1 MADKPETPGPV
12 LSAGGTAPVMSTA
25 ETLAV
30 LTSQMAQLFSLL
42 RPTLAPAGQPVPLPQ
57 TELPTLVVPAAQP
70 QFQPPLLPLN
80 SPAGASPSL
89 RSLFPD
95 IEPACITAVIAHELK
110 ASDLYKLDTRVKDS
124 EPTYSLSATCA
135 FEMNNSKHKTYKNL
149 NSVAFPLHTYFAILT
164 AHLPNRSASSVYFY
178 RYLTHIAT
186 LATEYEWPAVFEYHT
201 LFFNR
206 RRGDW
211 LALTTAGVAPTS
223 GSSAPTSIPIAK
235 PSAWRLLKV
244 FPSDP
249 QPLARTL
256 AKIII
261 LASVSPHAVM
271 DDPTS
276 ALLLPAGRSTPSLST
291 PNRAPA
297 RRGLSPPRQ
306 LCYLVSATP

>member
-1 MADKPETPGPV
+1 MADTPETPGPV

-30 LTSQMAQLFSLL
+30 LTSQMPQLFSLL

-89 RSLFPD
+89 RSLFLD

-124 EPTYSLSATCA
+124 EPTYSLSATGT

-164 AHLPNRSASSVYFY
+164 AHLPN
-178 RYLTHIAT
+178 
-186 LATEYEWPAVFEYHT
+186 
-201 LFFNR
+201 
-206 RRGDW
+206 
-211 LALTTAGVAPTS
+211 
-223 GSSAPTSIPIAK
+223 
-235 PSAWRLLKV
+235 
-244 FPSDP
+244 
-249 QPLARTL
+249 
-256 AKIII
+256 
-261 LASVSPHAVM
+261 
-271 DDPTS
+271 
-276 ALLLPAGRSTPSLST
+276 
-291 PNRAPA
+291 
-297 RRGLSPPRQ
+297 
-306 LCYLVSATP
+306 

>member
-1 MADKPETPGPV
+1 MP
-12 LSAGGTAPVMSTA
+12 
-25 ETLAV
+25 
-30 LTSQMAQLFSLL
+30 QLFSLL

-89 RSLFPD
+89 RSLFLD

-124 EPTYSLSATCA
+124 EPTYSLSATGA
-135 FEMNNSKHKTYKNL
+135 FEMNNSKHKTYKNF

-206 RRGDW
+206 RRGDM
-211 LALTTAGVAPTS
+211 LAGS
-223 GSSAPTSIPIAK
+223 YDGWGSSDIGLLSSYVYPHRKAISMAPAK
-235 PSAWRLLKV
+235 GVSKRPTTV
-244 FPSDP
+244 GTDP
-249 QPLARTL
+249 CQNYNLG
-256 AKIII
+256 KC
-261 LASVSPHAVM
+261 VSPC
-271 DDPTS
+271 S
-276 ALLLPAGRSTPSLST
+276 YGRPHVCS
-291 PNRAPA
+291 APA
-297 RRGLSPPRQ
+297 CGKEHPLTQHPK
-306 LCYLVSATP
+306 